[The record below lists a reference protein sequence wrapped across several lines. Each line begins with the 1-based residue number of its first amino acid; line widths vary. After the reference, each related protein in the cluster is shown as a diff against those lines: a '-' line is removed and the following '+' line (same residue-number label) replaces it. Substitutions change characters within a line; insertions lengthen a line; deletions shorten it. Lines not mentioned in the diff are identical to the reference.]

1 MYQNCVLV
9 KVFEMNRIVLGI
21 KLGCYFLMIE
31 VNVFKVFV
39 FIILCGFSFYYYV

>member
-21 KLGCYFLMIE
+21 KLGCLMIE